1 MKIELDIDEA
11 EIFATFGSQEDGRLE
26 KCIGRWHKVM
36 EAWHWRN
43 AFAQDYRDEKRYP
56 EMREWGMCEWIRFAL
71 EMYCSRQYDDCGL
84 AHDTAYKAVSD
95 WRQTHEKGK
104 SLHEHAVEC
113 LAGYACQP
121 PDVTLRDHVGCYG
134 SLMEL
139 QRIGFEELCEH
150 AERLLQEKI
159 ERIEEAGANV

>member
-1 MKIELDIDEA
+1 MKIELDVEEA
-11 EIFATFGSQEDGRLE
+11 EIFATFGSQEDGKLE
-26 KCIGRWHKVM
+26 ACILRWHHVL
-36 EAWHWRN
+36 EAWYWRN

-56 EMREWGMCEWIRFAL
+56 EMREWGLDDWIRFAH
-71 EMYCSRQYDDCGL
+71 EMRGSHDYDDCGL
-84 AHDTAYKAVSD
+84 AHDTAYRAVSE

-104 SLHEHAVEC
+104 SLREHAIDC

-121 PDVTLRDHVGCYG
+121 PGVTLRDHVGCYG

-159 ERIEEAGANV
+159 NRIKGAGR